1 MVTLTKHR
9 MIFFQFFMNKYNVR
23 DYAYTAGCID
33 CDGWITIKKDMLG
46 NKDKDRPRYR
56 LTVGLN
62 GKDGRVQQFLCGRWG
77 GRIAYRD
84 RKNKDTGR
92 GINGTYVYE
101 WEVSEKQ
108 AAELLKKCLIFFKYK
123 KEQAEIA
130 LRLRATVKKNGDKL
144 SPYQIQ
150 KREEIYQ
157 KLKEAKQ
164 KFVIPVQVQRT
175 SAITLSNESDA
186 MFQTSGK

>member
-1 MVTLTKHR
+1 
-9 MIFFQFFMNKYNVR
+9 MNKYNLR

-33 CDGWITIKKDMLG
+33 CDGWITIKKDKYG

-77 GRIAYRD
+77 GRITRRD
-84 RKNKDTGR
+84 ASANDIKR
-92 GINGTYVYE
+92 GINGTYVYQ
-101 WEVSEKQ
+101 WEISEKQ
-108 AAELLKKCLIFFKYK
+108 AAELLRKCLIFFKYK

-130 LRLRATVKKNGDKL
+130 LRLRTTVKQHGDKL
-144 SPYQIQ
+144 SPREIQ
-150 KREEIYQ
+150 KREEIYL
-157 KLKEAKQ
+157 KLREAKQ
-164 KFVIPVQVQRT
+164 KFVIPVQAQRT

-186 MFQTSGK
+186 MFQTSGE